1 MKNDKDGSE
10 LRRQA
15 EERLKKSRL
24 IHNTPSSAE
33 ELQRMVQELSLHQIE
48 LEMQNEELQDSR
60 SEIEREHNRY
70 LNLYDFAP
78 VGYLTLARDG
88 TIREANLTIA
98 RMLSVER
105 SKLKG
110 RMGGFDR
117 FVAHQDL
124 PVFNSMVE
132 RVFQSRTLEHCE
144 IMIGRIFFRLDAII
158 SDNPQE
164 YRLSLTDISD
174 TRKALDALKKKEEQ
188 YRCLFEAAQE
198 GIMILDYKSGEIV
211 DANPYIAHLM
221 GFSLDEIIG
230 KELWEIG
237 FILDKELAQK
247 AYLELQTKRYIR
259 YSDLPLQHKSGKVI
273 DVEFISYV
281 YNVGEE
287 KAIQCTIRD
296 ITQQKQLREYEKRQ
310 FQNEEKEKRAAE
322 LVLAITA
329 QKDGEQKILS
339 YVKQLEN
346 AMQTTLQA
354 VAKVV
359 EAHDPYTAGHERRVG
374 IIAADIAR
382 EMGWSEEK
390 CQTMQLIGLVHDIG
404 KMSIPGEILTKP
416 GKLSAIEFEL
426 VKTHAENGYQ
436 ILHDV
441 ELPLPIAQII
451 REHHERMDGSGYPQ
465 GLKGENT
472 LPESRILAVAD
483 VVEAMASD
491 RPYRPSK
498 GIEEAIHEIESHRG
512 GLFDPDVVDAMLRLF
527 REKDYHL
534 PN

>member
-1 MKNDKDGSE
+1 MRTTKIRRFSILVLALASALIVGSSFYMGIHLQAYSE
-10 LRRQA
+10 RTRQVQQ
-15 EERLKKSRL
+15 S
-24 IHNTPSSAE
+24 
-33 ELQRMVQELSLHQIE
+33 LQMEHKLDETLSLVTDAETGSRGYVIMGQE
-48 LEMQNEELQDSR
+48 VFLEPYYAAIASSDGIARHLQDLR
-60 SEIEREHNRY
+60 
-70 LNLYDFAP
+70 
-78 VGYLTLARDG
+78 
-88 TIREANLTIA
+88 
-98 RMLSVER
+98 
-105 SKLKG
+105 
-110 RMGGFDR
+110 
-117 FVAHQDL
+117 
-124 PVFNSMVE
+124 
-132 RVFQSRTLEHCE
+132 
-144 IMIGRIFFRLDAII
+144 
-158 SDNPQE
+158 
-164 YRLSLTDISD
+164 RLSLENPRQQERLDRLVPLVGEKLAFMIKIIEVRRHAGFEGAKELIATDSGRQMMVHVRRSLLEMHNIEAVLLKQCSD
-174 TRKALDALKKKEEQ
+174 
-188 YRCLFEAAQE
+188 EAFAELQNT
-198 GIMILDYKSGEIV
+198 IYAMILGFGSGI
-211 DANPYIAHLM
+211 
-221 GFSLDEIIG
+221 SL
-230 KELWEIG
+230 
-237 FILDKELAQK
+237 
-247 AYLELQTKRYIR
+247 
-259 YSDLPLQHKSGKVI
+259 
-273 DVEFISYV
+273 
-281 YNVGEE
+281 
-287 KAIQCTIRD
+287 
-296 ITQQKQLREYEKRQ
+296 
-310 FQNEEKEKRAAE
+310 
-322 LVLAITA
+322 LVLSFLVVNREVGKRKKA
-329 QKDGEQKILS
+329 EEVVLS

-346 AMQTTLQA
+346 AMQSTLQA

-359 EAHDPYTAGHERRVG
+359 ESHDPYTAGHERRVG

-404 KMSIPGEILTKP
+404 KISVPGEILTKP